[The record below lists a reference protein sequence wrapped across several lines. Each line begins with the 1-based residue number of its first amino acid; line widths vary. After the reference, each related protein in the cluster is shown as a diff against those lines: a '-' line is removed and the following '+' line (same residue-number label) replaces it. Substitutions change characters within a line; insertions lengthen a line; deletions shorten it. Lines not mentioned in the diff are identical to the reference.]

1 MNTAL
6 KVAVFASGLAVAFGA
21 AFGVGHA
28 VGGAPAPAH
37 TSHEAGKAN
46 GAHGDHDAAAGHG
59 ERGGKDDHPVG
70 GLQISEDGY
79 TLSLDRSVVPASGPT
94 ELSFRVLA
102 PDGKP
107 LTAYRPAHEKE
118 LHLIIASRDLTSFQH
133 LHPVRAADGTWSV
146 PANIAKAGDYR
157 VFADFT
163 PAAGGEALTLGA
175 DLHAGG
181 DYQPAALPQTGRTVT
196 VEGYTVT
203 VTGDLTAGRAGKLAF
218 AVSKDGKPV
227 ADLDPYLA
235 AYGHLVVL
243 RTGDLGY
250 LHVHPDGEP
259 GDGVTKPGPEVDFTA
274 TAPSA
279 GDYRLFL
286 DFQHEGTVHT
296 AVFTLAAGANGASTV
311 GSPTTATTAAPT
323 PTESAHHH

>member
-28 VGGAPAPAH
+28 VGGTPAA
-37 TSHEAGKAN
+37 SHA
-46 GAHGDHDAAAGHG
+46 AHGADGNHGAAGHEEHG
-59 ERGGKDDHPVG
+59 GSAGKDDHPVG
-70 GLQISEDGY
+70 GLQISEGGY
-79 TLSLDRSVVPASGPT
+79 TLSLDHPVVPAAGPT

-102 PDGKP
+102 ADGKP

-163 PAAGGEALTLGA
+163 PAAGDEALTLGA

-181 DYQPAALPQTGRTVT
+181 DYQPAALPETGRSVT
-196 VEGYTVT
+196 VDGYTVT
-203 VTGDLTAGRAGKLAF
+203 LTGDLTAGKASKLAF
-218 AVSKDGKPV
+218 AVSKDGRPV

-243 RTGDLGY
+243 RAGDLGY
-250 LHVHPDGEP
+250 LHVHPNGEP
-259 GDGVTKPGPEVDFTA
+259 GDGVTKPGPEIDFAA
-274 TAPSA
+274 TAPTA

-286 DFQHEGTVHT
+286 DFQHAGTVHT
-296 AVFTLAAGANGASTV
+296 AVFTLTAGADGA
-311 GSPTTATTAAPT
+311 PATTPAPS
-323 PTESAHHH
+323 PNPSESAHHH

>member
-6 KVAVFASGLAVAFGA
+6 KVAVFASGLALAFGA
-21 AFGVGHA
+21 AYGVGHA
-28 VGGAPAPAH
+28 VGTTPAAPPTAH
-37 TSHEAGKAN
+37 EDHR
-46 GAHGDHDAAAGHG
+46 AHDTAAAPHEEHGGH
-59 ERGGKDDHPVG
+59 EDHPVG
-70 GLQISEDGY
+70 GLQISDRGY
-79 TLSLDRSVVPASGPT
+79 TLSLDRTVVPAAGPT

-118 LHLIIASRDLTSFQH
+118 LHLIVASRDLTDFQH
-133 LHPVRAADGTWSV
+133 VHPVRAADGTWTV
-146 PANIAKAGDYR
+146 PATIAKAGDYR

-163 PAAGGEALTLGA
+163 PAAETESLTLGA
-175 DLHAGG
+175 DLHATG
-181 DYQPAALPQTGRTVT
+181 DYRPAALPQTGRTVT
-196 VEGYTVT
+196 VDGYTVT
-203 VTGDLTAGRAGKLAF
+203 LAGDLTTGRAGRLAF
-218 AVSKDGKPV
+218 TVSKDGHPV

-243 RTGDLGY
+243 RAGDLGY

-259 GDGVTKPGPEVDFTA
+259 GDGVTAPGPEVDFTA

-286 DFQHEGTVHT
+286 DFQHAGTVHT
-296 AVFTLAAGANGASTV
+296 AAFTL
-311 GSPTTATTAAPT
+311 TADATAAAPA
-323 PTESAHHH
+323 PAPAEAGHQH